1 MKISPKDRIMLIG
14 GHLTPAL
21 ALAQY
26 FQEKGIENL
35 VWVGTR
41 FVQTGANNNSFE
53 YDEVRKLNI
62 PFIELKTGKLWRK
75 WTFKTLLK
83 AIYNLLLIP
92 WGSLHSLF
100 ILLRYNPKLII
111 GFGGYLQV
119 HLMYWGKLLG
129 KSCVIHEQTTVA
141 GTSNKAVKDL
151 VDRIFISWPETAKY
165 FPESKTL
172 LSGNP
177 IRSFLLEEVNDPR
190 LFNNDKPTILV
201 TGGNQGSNTINWRLL
216 KFLPELLKEA
226 NVIHQVGNSTVT
238 NDLNQAKEFAQSLEP
253 DLRSSYIFFSG
264 NFSEDFARYMRAS
277 DLFVCRAGA
286 NTVTEI
292 LALNKRAI
300 LIPIPWSSEQEQQKN
315 AQLVAKIGL
324 GYILK
329 QYDAMPPQELHNAIR
344 LGLERVKSN
353 KDFLG
358 RNFNEAID
366 ASKKLVKINACE
378 IITKELVLF

>member
-1 MKISPKDRIMLIG
+1 MKINPKDRIMLIG

-21 ALAQY
+21 ALAHY
-26 FQEKGIENL
+26 LKEHKIDNL

-41 FVQTGANNNSFE
+41 FVQTGAENTSFE
-53 YDEVRKLNI
+53 YEEVGKLNI
-62 PFIELKTGKLWRK
+62 PFIELRTGKLWRK
-75 WTFKTLLK
+75 WTIKTFLK

-92 WGSLHSLF
+92 WGSLHSLY
-100 ILLRYNPKLII
+100 IILRYNPKVII

-119 HLMYWGKLLG
+119 HLIYWGKLLR
-129 KSCVIHEQTTVA
+129 KYCVIHEQTTVA
-141 GTSNKAVKDL
+141 GTSNKAVKDI
-151 VDRIFISWPETAKY
+151 VDLIFISWPETAQY
-165 FPESKTL
+165 FPKSKTI

-177 IRSFLLEEVNDPR
+177 IRSFLLESNNNDR
-190 LFNNDKPTILV
+190 IFNNDKPTILV

-216 KFLPELLKEA
+216 KFLPSLLKEA
-226 NVIHQVGNSTVT
+226 NVIHQVGNSSVT
-238 NDLNQAKEFAQSLEP
+238 NDLAKAEEFAQALDQ
-253 DLRSSYIFFSG
+253 DLASSYIFFSG

-277 DLFVCRAGA
+277 DLIVCRAGA

-292 LALNKRAI
+292 LALQKRAI

-329 QYDAMPPQELHNAIR
+329 QYDAMPPEELYNAIK
-344 LGLERVKSN
+344 LGLERLKSN

-358 RNFNEAID
+358 REFNEAII
-366 ASKKLVKINACE
+366 AAKGLVNTNACE
-378 IITKELVLF
+378 IITKELVEL